1 MPILFLRGVGLAP
14 LTHLGNYRKHSLL
27 GNYQGNYLDIRQ
39 VTTIGNY
46 QGNYLPSMP
55 GNYQGNYQ
63 T

>member
-1 MPILFLRGVGLAP
+1 MFF
-14 LTHLGNYRKHSLL
+14 T